1 MLCNF
6 NEAVEALYIRVVVST
21 RGDLSRALTDEAK
34 NWQARKYCLK
44 DTGVCA
50 LRGDALLRRYSQYA
64 CHASA
69 WTAYI

>member
-34 NWQARKYCLK
+34 NW
-44 DTGVCA
+44 
-50 LRGDALLRRYSQYA
+50 
-64 CHASA
+64 
-69 WTAYI
+69 